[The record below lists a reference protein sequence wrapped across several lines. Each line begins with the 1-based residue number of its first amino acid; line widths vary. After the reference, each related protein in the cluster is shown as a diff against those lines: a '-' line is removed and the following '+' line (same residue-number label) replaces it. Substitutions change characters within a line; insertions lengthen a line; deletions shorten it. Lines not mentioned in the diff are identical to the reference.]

1 VTAEKLSVGM
11 DSTHL
16 VFFVDAMSVSLCSLK
31 EIVEMEV
38 EERRGRNC
46 GPGTYFNV

>member
-1 VTAEKLSVGM
+1 VTAEKLSMGM

-46 GPGTYFNV
+46 GSGTYFNV